1 MRRSLDEA
9 RWLCVPSCDSD
20 AYSIGSGSFL
30 DQPRSKSDMIQIGPH
45 QIDARAM
52 LAPMSGVTD
61 LPFREQARAFGA
73 SLVVSEMVASQELVI
88 GGKQAWEKAA
98 LDDGAGLKIL
108 QLAGREAKWMFEAAK
123 IAEGEGADVIDI
135 NMGCPARKV
144 TNGLSG
150 SALMRDLDHAM
161 SLIEATLS
169 GVNVPVTLKM
179 RLGWDH
185 DSLNAAE
192 LACRAEAAG
201 VQMITVHGRTRQ
213 QFYKGQADWE
223 QVGDVKSAVS
233 IPVVVNGDI
242 TDASAART
250 ALQKSGADLVMIG
263 RAAEGRPWLIA
274 EIDQSLA
281 GTGPSIP
288 FSDKV
293 TAIRNQLDR
302 SLSFYGDHTGLRM
315 MRKHLAAFVGWE
327 LGGDPH
333 LRKNLCQTGD
343 PQIIF
348 GHLERLEESKC
359 VAA

>member
-1 MRRSLDEA
+1 
-9 RWLCVPSCDSD
+9 
-20 AYSIGSGSFL
+20 
-30 DQPRSKSDMIQIGPH
+30 MIQIGPH

-73 SLVVSEMVASQELVI
+73 SLIVSEMVASQELVT

-161 SLIEATLS
+161 GLIEATLS
-169 GVNVPVTLKM
+169 AVKVPVTLKM

-185 DSLNAAE
+185 DNLNAAE
-192 LACRAEAAG
+192 LASRAEAAG
-201 VQMITVHGRTRQ
+201 VKLITVHGRTRQ
-213 QFYKGQADWE
+213 QFYKGHADWRL
-223 QVGDVKSAVS
+223 VRDVKSSVS
-233 IPVVVNGDI
+233 IPIVVNGDI
-242 TDASAART
+242 VDFSTAEAA
-250 ALQKSGADLVMIG
+250 LEQSGADLVMIG
-263 RAAEGRPWLIA
+263 RAAEGRPWLIT
-274 EIDQSLA
+274 EIDRTLA
-281 GTGPSIP
+281 GRARNIP
-288 FSDKV
+288 FAEKV
-293 TAIRNQLDR
+293 SAIRNQLER
-302 SLSFYGDHTGLRM
+302 SLSFYGDHIGLRM

-327 LGGDPH
+327 FRGNRD
-333 LRKNLCQTGD
+333 LRKSLCQTSN

-348 GHLERLEESKC
+348 DQLGRLDE
-359 VAA
+359 VASTAA